1 MFLKEITFSRGEF
14 LFFLGIIIIE
24 GGDGMISIK
33 EGLFRGKKC
42 VLSNIDKKNAANVI
56 FERFNDYLNEQTVD
70 EIDLDKLVIKLDVGV
85 VSVKYKNC
93 YVATII

>member
-1 MFLKEITFSRGEF
+1 MFLKEIAFSRGEF

-33 EGLFRGKKC
+33 EGLFRSKKC

>member
-1 MFLKEITFSRGEF
+1 MFLIEICSLRGEF
-14 LFFLGIIIIE
+14 LNFLGIIIIE

-42 VLSNIDKKNAANVI
+42 VLSNIDRKDAASVI
-56 FERFNDYLNEQTVD
+56 FERFKDYLNEQNVN

-85 VSVKYKNC
+85 VSIKYKNC
-93 YVATII
+93 YVTTII